1 MGPTGLCGGGW
12 KEEGEYW
19 ERGGERQHDQ
29 MQSCCLS
36 AGHEPTMSS
45 DKHVYA
51 NVYTKQIGQNHR

>member
-19 ERGGERQHDQ
+19 ERGDERQHDQ

-45 DKHVYA
+45 DMFMPTCTQSRLDKSSAV
-51 NVYTKQIGQNHR
+51 